1 MAETC
6 PLCDIPHRKEEKLL
20 YEDSEIYLVQTKTMK
35 GHRTRVMVCSKQH
48 SKNPTFQEETKA
60 YSVLINYMQNI
71 MKNEK
76 WFIVEGKYASHPEH
90 YHLVGCDSLGTP
102 EELELL
108 HKTPKV
114 EFPLIKQKSIL
125 IGIPA
130 YNTERTI
137 EEIVIKAKRFGE
149 VLVIDDGSKDDTGR
163 IALSAGAEVIR
174 FNKNSGY
181 GNAIIEI
188 FNQAKRRNFDI
199 LLTLDADGQH
209 DPSEIPD
216 FIQSIEEA
224 DLVIGNRFLKETSIP
239 GYRKAGIKVVSKI
252 EGVGDAQCGFRA
264 YNKHAINSIKITEK
278 GMGASLEIIH
288 KAKQKKLKIKE
299 IPCSILYE
307 DTKHSKNPLSH
318 GSDLVESILW
328 SRIWRR
334 PLTFLGILGIIMSG
348 IGIFSSIQTLI
359 LYTAGGQ
366 ISLSWTILS
375 LGSLLCGLL
384 LLITATI
391 VYLLKRGLEEIK

>member
-1 MAETC
+1 MGETC
-6 PLCDIPHRKEEKLL
+6 PLCAIPHRKEEKLL

-35 GHRTRVMVCSKQH
+35 GHLVRVMICLRRH
-48 SKNPTFQEETKA
+48 SKVPTFQEETKA

-76 WFIVEGKYASHPEH
+76 WFIVEGKYASYPTHWH
-90 YHLVGCDSLGTP
+90 IIGCDNLGTP

-108 HKTPKV
+108 DKTPKV

-130 YNTERTI
+130 CDEEKTI
-137 EEIVIKAKRFGE
+137 EEIVTKAKKFGE

-163 IALSAGAEVIR
+163 FALSAGAEVIR

-181 GNAIIEI
+181 GSTIIEI
-188 FNQAKRRNFDI
+188 FKHAKSRKFDI
-199 LLTLDADGQH
+199 LVTLDADGQH

-216 FIQSIEEA
+216 FIRAVE
-224 DLVIGNRFLKETSIP
+224 DVDMVIGNRFLKETTVP
-239 GYRKAGIKVVSKI
+239 GYRKTGIKVVSKI
-252 EGVGDAQCGFRA
+252 EGVADAQCGFRA
-264 YNKHAINSIKITEK
+264 YNKEAINSIKVTEK

-299 IPCSILYE
+299 IPCRVLYKG
-307 DTKHSKNPLSH
+307 TKHSKHPLFH
-318 GSDLVESILW
+318 ASDLVGSILW

-348 IGIFSSIQTLI
+348 IGIFSSIQTLV
-359 LYTAGGQ
+359 LYSIGKQ
-366 ISLSWTILS
+366 ISLSWAILS
-375 LGSLLCGLL
+375 LGGLLVGLL

-391 VYLLKRGLEEIK
+391 VYLLKRGLEETR